1 MRITTQMLNDTARRT
16 GIPVNQTSLLDIIN
30 QEDSA
35 MDPLSGSK
43 KKSNDIFGAASPVD
57 RIQKDSYKKLGKSAD
72 SLKECAA
79 KLGDVGAD
87 SLFQKAEEE
96 KSTKELTS
104 EIQKMVDAYNDTLEQ
119 LKKSGGAMNE
129 FYKEELKSLVDGNAE
144 ALKAVGITK
153 DKDGSLKVDSKT
165 LKEADLESLRKA
177 VGNGSDFTQK
187 VSYVSSRVSANASAY
202 ADSLS
207 SQYNASGSL
216 FSGMPGTNHYNLWG

>member
-1 MRITTQMLNDTARRT
+1 M
-16 GIPVNQTSLLDIIN
+16 
-30 QEDSA
+30 
-35 MDPLSGSK
+35 
-43 KKSNDIFGAASPVD
+43 
-57 RIQKDSYKKLGKSAD
+57 
-72 SLKECAA
+72 
-79 KLGDVGAD
+79 GAD